1 VEIDLVIR
9 GMCSVLPGKPGWSE
23 TLRVRSVV
31 GRYLEH
37 SRIYAFGRGE
47 RERFW
52 IGSADMM
59 ERNLDR
65 RVETLTPV
73 IEPGLQDRLR
83 EILAVMLSDDRRAWT
98 LGPDATWRRVES
110 VSDEPQ
116 GIDTFATLMARARAA
131 AAAHGG

>member
-1 VEIDLVIR
+1 
-9 GMCSVLPGKPGWSE
+9 LPGKPGWSE

-37 SRIYAFGRGE
+37 SRIYAFGRGD

-73 IEPGLQDRLR
+73 IEPVLQDRLR

-98 LGPDATWRRVES
+98 LGADATWRRVES
-110 VSDEPQ
+110 VSDEP
-116 GIDTFATLMARARAA
+116 
-131 AAAHGG
+131 